1 MKRIIY
7 SLALFS
13 CFCLFA
19 CKKNNSK
26 RDCTQLA
33 IVPYQ
38 PFKDPVWHPNGQ
50 LLGFNH
56 TPQTGIFPMD
66 SPPCEWF
73 MNAVNRDST
82 GFYLMNKDGTGFK
95 RVTNYYLY
103 YPSWSPDGSWLAFCA
118 PPHIYK
124 MRFDGVNFDTAN
136 IVQLTT
142 TDANFHPSWTLEG
155 DAIYYDSNRDTP
167 SGSSFYSVW
176 KMTDEGNEKARVT
189 QSEGIGDTRQPFIG
203 SDNRVY
209 YTGYIDGISEIFSMK
224 KDGTDKR
231 QETFNGKSSKRTPVY
246 YENKVFFWD
255 AAIFSSPTTIYS
267 PKQLTNFAGE
277 SYTISING
285 EVVYLTMEFSITDK
299 RCGTLWIMNADGSNK
314 RQLTFNNF

>member
-1 MKRIIY
+1 
-7 SLALFS
+7 
-13 CFCLFA
+13 
-19 CKKNNSK
+19 
-26 RDCTQLA
+26 
-33 IVPYQ
+33 
-38 PFKDPVWHPNGQ
+38 
-50 LLGFNH
+50 
-56 TPQTGIFPMD
+56 
-66 SPPCEWF
+66 

-136 IVQLTT
+136 IVQLTAT
-142 TDANFHPSWTLEG
+142 GANFHPSWTPEG
-155 DAIYYDSNRDTP
+155 DTIYYDSNVDTN
-167 SGSSFYSVW
+167 GQGYYVW
-176 KMTDEGNEKARVT
+176 KMAADGTGYTGMEGT
-189 QSEGIGDTRQPFIG
+189 GRQPFAG
-203 SDNRVY
+203 SDNRIY
-209 YTGYIDGISEIFSMK
+209 YIGIYNEIFSMK

-255 AAIFSSPTTIYS
+255 AAIFSSTTTIYS

-299 RCGTLWIMNADGSNK
+299 RFGTLWIMNADGSNK

>member
-1 MKRIIY
+1 MKRIFY
-7 SLALFS
+7 ALALFS
-13 CFCLFA
+13 CFGLFS
-19 CKKNNSK
+19 CKKNNSE
-26 RDCTQLA
+26 RDCTQVA

-66 SPPCEWF
+66 SPPCEWY

-136 IVQLTT
+136 IVQLTAT
-142 TDANFHPSWTLEG
+142 GANFHTSWTPEG
-155 DAIYYDSNRDTP
+155 DTIYYDSNVDTN
-167 SGSSFYSVW
+167 GQGYYVW
-176 KMTDEGNEKARVT
+176 KMAADGTGYTGMEGT
-189 QSEGIGDTRQPFIG
+189 GRQPFAG

-209 YTGYIDGISEIFSMK
+209 YIGLYNEIFSMK
-224 KDGTDKR
+224 KDGTDKK
-231 QETFNGKSSKRTPVY
+231 QETFNGKSSKRYPMY
-246 YENKVFFWD
+246 YNGEVFFWD
-255 AAIFSSPTTIYS
+255 ARLFSSPTTMYS

-299 RCGTLWIMNADGSNK
+299 RFGTLWIMNADGSNK